1 MPVTSVVDPENIT
14 RLVHTYRPRG
24 AALEVLR
31 FREAEVILSG
41 PA

>member
-1 MPVTSVVDPENIT
+1 MTSTVDAEQVA
-14 RLVHTYRPRG
+14 RLVHTYQPRG
-24 AALEVLR
+24 AALEVLK